1 MRVAT
6 GLGAESE
13 PTAAGGGVPGLGS
26 DALARLLDAL
36 PIGVGL
42 QDPEGRFFWVNPV
55 LVRQLGMVPDQILG
69 HTLDTLPLERLTR
82 DDGLHLYRVPRVVQ
96 GRSEWLV
103 VTGVWLPENGSGGL
117 RVSLFEDVTQT
128 ERFRRQVDRL
138 QQALHGQVSTDEVT
152 GLLNRRGLMSQ
163 LEAQVSR
170 SRRYHNVL
178 SVLVMRLHCVGGAG
192 EEPGSEPPSEQTV
205 TTVARLLRDQT
216 RWPDIIGRWDE
227 RDFVLVLPETSA
239 ESARRLTEKLR
250 HYIAELPPVD
260 GAEDRTWAVDFGIS
274 EWEKGDSAQILVE
287 KAAAASGRQSS
298 RIS

>member
-274 EWEKGDSAQILVE
+274 EWEKGDSAQTLVE

>member
-13 PTAAGGGVPGLGS
+13 PTAEGGGVPGLGS

-55 LVRQLGMVPDQILG
+55 LVRQLGMPAEQILG
-69 HTLDTLPLERLTR
+69 HTLDTLPLERLMR
-82 DDGLHLYRVPRVVQ
+82 DDGLHLYHVPRVVQ
-96 GRSEWLV
+96 GRSEWMV

-138 QQALHGQVSTDEVT
+138 QQALHGQVSTDELT

-163 LEAQVSR
+163 LDAQVSR

-178 SVLVMRLHCVGGAG
+178 SVLVMRLHCLDGRA
-192 EEPGSEPPSEQTV
+192 EPPSEETV

-239 ESARRLTEKLR
+239 ESAQRLSEKLR
-250 HYIAELPPVD
+250 HHIAELPPVN

-274 EWEKGDSAQILVE
+274 EWENGDSAQTLVD
-287 KAAAASGRQSS
+287 KAAAMAPGRQSS